1 MQVEIGDINPTLLLD
16 LRTCKKHQY
25 DILKDNY
32 SKAKR
37 NNSKTLMWMGHELV
51 LQFANYLIEFLSPR
65 FNDMK

>member
-1 MQVEIGDINPTLLLD
+1 MTVEIGDIAPALLLD

-37 NNSKTLMWMGHELV
+37 NNIKEITWMGHNLP
-51 LQFANYLIEFLSPR
+51 LQFGNYLIEFLSPR